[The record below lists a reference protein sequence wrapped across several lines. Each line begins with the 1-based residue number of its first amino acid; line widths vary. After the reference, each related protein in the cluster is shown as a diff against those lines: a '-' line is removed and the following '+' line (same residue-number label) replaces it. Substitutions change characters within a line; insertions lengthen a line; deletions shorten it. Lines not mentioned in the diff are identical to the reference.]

1 LRILVTGGT
10 GFVGRALCRMLA
22 ESGNTPRIALRHE
35 LPPAG
40 TPAGAG
46 VVVGEIDG
54 ATDWTRALQGIECV
68 IHLAAPAGAPVAGE
82 ALALYRQVNVAG
94 SERLADE
101 AAAAGARRLVYLST
115 IKANGES
122 THARP
127 FTEDDLPQPETD
139 YGRSKLEAEQVLL
152 NKGRDTGL
160 EVVILRPP
168 LVYGPGVRGNF
179 LRLMKLVARRLPLP
193 FGVVRN
199 RRSMIYI
206 GNLVDAIQ
214 VCLMPPSAAGQTYL
228 VSDGTDLSTPELVQ
242 ALARALGVAP
252 QLFPFPPSLLAVGGA
267 LLGKAEEA
275 GRLLGSLQIDSSR
288 IRRELGWRP
297 PYTMEEGLA
306 ETARW
311 FLGTVKRES

>member
-1 LRILVTGGT
+1 
-10 GFVGRALCRMLA
+10 MLA

-35 LPPAG
+35 LPAAA
-40 TPAGAG
+40 TPVGAG
-46 VVVGEIDG
+46 VVVGEIDA

-68 IHLAAPAGAPVAGE
+68 IHLAAPADAPVARE

-94 SERLADE
+94 SERLADQ

-139 YGRSKLEAEQVLL
+139 YGRSKLEAEQILL
-152 NKGRDTGL
+152 NKGRKTGL

-179 LRLMKLVARRLPLP
+179 LRLMKLVARRWPLP
-193 FGVVRN
+193 FASLRN

-206 GNLVDAIQ
+206 GNLVDAIHQ
-214 VCLMPPSAAGQTYL
+214 CVQTRSGAGKTYL
-228 VSDGTDLSTPELVQ
+228 VSDGTDVSTPKLVR
-242 ALARALGVAP
+242 ALAEALGVAP
-252 QLFPFPPSLLAVGGA
+252 RLFPFPPSLLAQGAA
-267 LLGKAEEA
+267 LLGKREEA
-275 GRLLGSLQIDSSR
+275 ARLLGSLQVDSSR
-288 IRRELGWRP
+288 IRRELGWQA

-311 FLGTVKRES
+311 FLSSVNGKR